1 MPPGLSI
8 DVAKAD
14 KVSRGRSDE
23 RRLSLKD
30 LTAAQIRALDV
41 FPGSRKN
48 KKCSVLLPECGV
60 AQFIDDRLKTTDF

>member
-1 MPPGLSI
+1 MSI

-30 LTAAQIRALDV
+30 LTAAQIASLDV
-41 FPGSRKN
+41 FPGSSKSKR
-48 KKCSVLLPECGV
+48 CTVLRREFG
-60 AQFIDDRLKTTDF
+60 IDFGARRYVELRL